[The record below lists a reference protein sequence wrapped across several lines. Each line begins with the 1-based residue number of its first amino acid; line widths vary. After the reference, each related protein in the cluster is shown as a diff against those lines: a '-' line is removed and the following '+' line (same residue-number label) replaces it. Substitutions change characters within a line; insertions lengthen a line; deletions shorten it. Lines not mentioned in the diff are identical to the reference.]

1 MKEIIHFLRELRM
14 HNNRE
19 WFNAHKDEYT
29 RLRKTFETYINQ
41 LIVLIGAKRISTHRD
56 NTAKKTR
63 NCTVSKHRS
72 AFTEYIGISVFLPT
86 RLLIKPISPHIWP
99 GAEKIVR
106 VPDITYI

>member
-41 LIVLIGAKRISTHRD
+41 LIVLIGEKDEELHGLEASVCLYRIYRDIRFSPDKTPYKTHFAAYMARGGKNSPRAGYYLHIEPD
-56 NTAKKTR
+56 N
-63 NCTVSKHRS
+63 C
-72 AFTEYIGISVFLPT
+72 
-86 RLLIKPISPHIWP
+86 LL
-99 GAEKIVR
+99 
-106 VPDITYI
+106 

>member
-41 LIVLIGAKRISTHRD
+41 LIVLIGEKDEELHRP
-56 NTAKKTR
+56 
-63 NCTVSKHRS
+63 

>member
-41 LIVLIGAKRISTHRD
+41 LIVLIGEKDEELHGLEASACLYRIYRD
-56 NTAKKTR
+56 IRFSPDKTP
-63 NCTVSKHRS
+63 
-72 AFTEYIGISVFLPT
+72 Y
-86 RLLIKPISPHIWP
+86 KPISPHIWP
-99 GAEKIVR
+99 GAGKIVR